1 MPGLCQVCRC
11 PAASQRLACPAR
23 ARRCDSRT
31 LLVMRG
37 GKGLNNMDE
46 PVKHGPRSLFVLG
59 TLPLCS
65 RHRGRGGRETTTTA
79 EPGPDHQ
86 RPPPPP
92 PVSTVSPLDQDP
104 LELAPLA
111 HRTTR
116 PSAMASMGST
126 RQPSSTP
133 KSICRLIRT
142 SLASP
147 FPPSPALLLQL
158 SWALCCFC
166 SWPLSVL
173 SFSCCNGSPRL
184 QSHSFKLLSLLS
196 PCSSHP
202 FFAIVHHLDNP
213 LDSHHHTL

>member
-11 PAASQRLACPAR
+11 PAAGQPAPRLPCACP
-23 ARRCDSRT
+23 T
-31 LLVMRG
+31 LRQPDTAG
-37 GKGLNNMDE
+37 DERGKGVE
-46 PVKHGPRSLFVLG
+46 QHGRTRQAWAS
-59 TLPLCS
+59 LPLCS
-65 RHRGRGGRETTTTA
+65 RHRDRGGRETTTTA

-111 HRTTR
+111 HRTTQ

-202 FFAIVHHLDNP
+202 FFAIVHRLDNP